1 MFLEW
6 HKLLD
11 YKMQEHYD
19 TSFWDMVYQEFGVT
33 DELDILSE
41 GVEEIIT
48 PMRGII
54 VIITREF
61 YGKE

>member
-19 TSFWDMVYQEFGVT
+19 TNFWDMVYQEFGVT

-41 GVEEIIT
+41 GVQEIIT
-48 PMRGII
+48 PMPGII

>member
-19 TSFWDMVYQEFGVT
+19 TSFWDMVHQEFGVT
-33 DELDILSE
+33 NELDILSQ

-54 VIITREF
+54 VFITREF

>member
-1 MFLEW
+1 
-6 HKLLD
+6 
-11 YKMQEHYD
+11 MQEHYD

-41 GVEEIIT
+41 GVQQIIT
-48 PMRGII
+48 PMPGII
-54 VIITREF
+54 VIITKEI

>member
-1 MFLEW
+1 
-6 HKLLD
+6 
-11 YKMQEHYD
+11 MQEHYD

-54 VIITREF
+54 VIITKEF